1 MKKYIIHFVV
11 LACFGVV
18 EATNNHILNEE
29 QQNDLMRQVMQI
41 IWEEAMEAKEASNN
55 ALPLLRE
62 ELLEN
67 LCSSAPRDYFITH
80 ADLSDSL
87 TQAEN
92 TSASVFVS
100 SDNQNSWIEN
110 SEVTPLDIEG
120 YETTW
125 GATTQI
131 TNSGNVS
138 WYLSGSVESSSLGFD
153 FGQITVSQSPY
164 NQNDAWPPS
173 NNLYA
178 TLVEDSSNDTGSAF
192 DIVNLRGTYSDDK
205 LYASLGL
212 EGSCCDAGSF
222 FGPWNLYAI
231 AVVNPEAANPVAYA
245 YGWGDGGFGQL
256 YPAVYKIDGDL
267 TTGEVAGFEVLSENF
282 NYSTSGNNFQATS
295 DLSIL
300 TNDVDWGEWPNSLN
314 GVALVGVTIEA
325 GLSGIDIS
333 TTILD
338 QTDVGVLIMSTQS
351 QGGNINPILS
361 NPTYENNTLQ
371 VTYADEDNNLATEH
385 SVLIEGDMMFNMLP
399 LEHTYSEG
407 AVFQL
412 SDINTSGV
420 VEFVFSDGGGDVI
433 TLEYDLGGGS
443 SCQLLGD
450 ANNDFT
456 VNVLDVVL
464 TVNLILSGLD
474 NYEECSDINGDGV
487 LNVLDIVA
495 LINIILGP

>member
-1 MKKYIIHFVV
+1 MKKYIINFVV

-18 EATNNHILNEE
+18 EATNNHVLNEE

-41 IWEEAMEAKEASNN
+41 IWEEAMGAKEASNT

-67 LCSSAPRDYFITH
+67 LCSSAPRDYFVTH

-87 TQAEN
+87 TRAEN

-100 SDNQNSWIEN
+100 SNNQNSWIQN
-110 SEVTPLDIEG
+110 SEVAPLNTEG

-131 TNSGNVS
+131 ANSGNVS
-138 WYLSGSVESSSLGFD
+138 WYLQGSVESSSLGFD

-164 NQNDAWPPS
+164 NQNDTWPPAS
-173 NNLYA
+173 NLYA
-178 TLVEDSSNDTGSAF
+178 TLVTDSSNDTGSAF
-192 DIVNLRGTYSDDK
+192 DIVNLKGTYSDNK

-212 EGSCCDAGSF
+212 EGSCCDSGSF

-256 YPAVYKIDGDL
+256 YPAIYKIDGDL

-282 NYSTSGNNFQATS
+282 NYSTNGNSFQATS

-325 GLSGIDIS
+325 GLSGIDIA

-351 QGGNINPILS
+351 QSGNINPILS

-371 VTYADEDNNLATEH
+371 VTYTDEDNNLATEH
-385 SVLIEGDMMFNMLP
+385 SVLIEGDMMFNMVP

-407 AVFQL
+407 ATFQL
-412 SDINTSGV
+412 NDISTSGV
-420 VEFVFSDGGGDVI
+420 VEFIFSDGGGDVVS
-433 TLEYDLGGGS
+433 LEYDLGGGS
-443 SCQLLGD
+443 ACQLIGD

-495 LINIILGP
+495 LINIILGT